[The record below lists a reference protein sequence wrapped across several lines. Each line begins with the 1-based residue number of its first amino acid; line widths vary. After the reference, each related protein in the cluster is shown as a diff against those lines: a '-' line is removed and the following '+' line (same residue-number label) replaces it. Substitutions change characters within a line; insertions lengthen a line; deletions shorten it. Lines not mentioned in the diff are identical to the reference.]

1 MERTPDHDASPEM
14 STLSAT
20 PVMHA
25 DRAETSDEL
34 SDQELEAVVGGLART
49 YVELP
54 PTPPGSRRAA

>member
-1 MERTPDHDASPEM
+1 MERTLDYDGMPEM

-20 PVMHA
+20 PATPA
-25 DRAETSDEL
+25 DRAERSDEL

-54 PTPPGSRRAA
+54 ATPPGSRRAA